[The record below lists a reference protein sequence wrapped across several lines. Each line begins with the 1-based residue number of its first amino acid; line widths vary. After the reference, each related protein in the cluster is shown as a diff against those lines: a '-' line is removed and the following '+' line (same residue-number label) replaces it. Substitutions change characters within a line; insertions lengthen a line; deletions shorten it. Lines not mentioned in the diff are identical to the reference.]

1 MAALELGRRAALQ
14 LGEASAQEV
23 LGQRS
28 PRRLPLRM
36 LVPGPRLPRPGTPV
50 ASWVRTEP
58 LRRRGPPRVRRAQA
72 LMEFITAFRAREKS
86 MGTAERGARLEPA
99 SQQGTVEGAGLL
111 VLRSPPRP
119 LLCPQGRRGRARVY
133 SAAWP
138 VSPAGPSARHGP
150 CGRQGPE
157 HLKPRRPRARKLLA
171 ALPARTCSAGWPHA
185 RSTSTAATAT
195 SQGGSPTRRGHTVA
209 PRCCA
214 SSCSVRAATV
224 ETARS

>member
-1 MAALELGRRAALQ
+1 
-14 LGEASAQEV
+14 
-23 LGQRS
+23 
-28 PRRLPLRM
+28 
-36 LVPGPRLPRPGTPV
+36 
-50 ASWVRTEP
+50 
-58 LRRRGPPRVRRAQA
+58 
-72 LMEFITAFRAREKS
+72 

-119 LLCPQGRRGRARVY
+119 LLCPQGPRGRARVY

-185 RSTSTAATAT
+185 RRTSTAATAT
-195 SQGGSPTRRGHTVA
+195 SQGGSPTRRGLTVA
-209 PRCCA
+209 PRCWLRSVVLGSRGHRRNCQELRPA
-214 SSCSVRAATV
+214 HSAAALQCRAIRTHTCERPRVTPRVGAPCCPAAGTAKEGKAGISSRKRVLRQQSPRLY
-224 ETARS
+224 SPPL

>member
-1 MAALELGRRAALQ
+1 
-14 LGEASAQEV
+14 
-23 LGQRS
+23 
-28 PRRLPLRM
+28 
-36 LVPGPRLPRPGTPV
+36 
-50 ASWVRTEP
+50 
-58 LRRRGPPRVRRAQA
+58 
-72 LMEFITAFRAREKS
+72 

-185 RSTSTAATAT
+185 RRTSTAATAT
-195 SQGGSPTRRGHTVA
+195 SQGGAPTRRGHTVA
-209 PRCCA
+209 PRCWLR
-214 SSCSVRAATV
+214 SVVLGSRGHRRNCQELRPAHSAAALQCRAIRTRTC
-224 ETARS
+224 ERPPRLYSPPL